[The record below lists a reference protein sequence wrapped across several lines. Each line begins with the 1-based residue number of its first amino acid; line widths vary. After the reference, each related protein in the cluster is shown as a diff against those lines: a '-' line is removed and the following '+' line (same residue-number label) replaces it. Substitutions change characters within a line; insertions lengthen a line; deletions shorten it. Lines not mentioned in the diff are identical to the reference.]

1 MHIVEKKKGLKLI
14 ILASTLEVNRRNEII
29 KIGAEINELK
39 AGNRW
44 EEVSEVVLVLWEDR

>member
-29 KIGAEINELK
+29 KIGAGVNELK
-39 AGNRW
+39 AGGQW
-44 EEVSEVVLVLWEDR
+44 EGVGEVMLVL

>member
-29 KIGAEINELK
+29 KIRAEINKIE
-39 AGNRW
+39 NRK
-44 EEVSEVVLVLWEDR
+44 